1 MLVLARKT
9 AESIVIDDTIRV
21 TIVAIKGD
29 RVRLGIEAPPAV
41 AVDRAEVHARRAP
54 FVDVPFSPASAVCD
68 ATVDLGGL
76 PAATAD
82 DTQH

>member
-29 RVRLGIEAPPAV
+29 RVRLGIEAPRGVP
-41 AVDRAEVHARRAP
+41 VDRAEVHARRAQ
-54 FVDVPFSPASAVCD
+54 FVDVPFAPASAVCD
-68 ATVDLGGL
+68 AAADLGGL
-76 PAATAD
+76 AGVTPDETW
-82 DTQH
+82 H